1 MDYVNLPV
9 FNPNVFSEDEDDLP
23 GVFLGDRDGDRV
35 VSNGEL
41 QHVSPCLLPQVWK
54 TYNFL
59 GGCSERSYCHWFG
72 EEGSYQSKDDEGD
85 HDTSCPQSILPSS
98 FIFTVVLSHV
108 PS

>member
-41 QHVSPCLLPQVWK
+41 QHVSPCLLPRVWK
-54 TYNFL
+54 RYNFL
-59 GGCSERSYCHWFG
+59 SWW
-72 EEGSYQSKDDEGD
+72 
-85 HDTSCPQSILPSS
+85 
-98 FIFTVVLSHV
+98 VW
-108 PS
+108 